1 MPPPWA
7 RRAMSAEEPT
17 ASRESRAQVR
27 RMLLIGVVASVIG
40 IAVALAID
48 WFPTQASVQ
57 GEKIDTLWDV
67 LLIASVPIF
76 VLVETIV
83 LYCAIKFRMRPGEE
97 LKDGPPIHGNTKLEI
112 FWTAIPA
119 ILLVGLCT
127 YAYLVLTDIEKAPA
141 ASSHPLNVRVVGE
154 QFTWTFF
161 VKNDQGK
168 EIRSNQLY
176 LPEGRPVDFTVQS
189 KDVIHDFWVPAFR
202 MKIDAVPG
210 IDTHLR
216 VTTKDGPGTYPVVC
230 AELCGLG
237 HSTMR
242 QTAHVVSKGDF
253 DKQLAKLA
261 GGRAAAGGGGG
272 GGNAGGGAA
281 DGKTLFADTA
291 QPTACK
297 SCHTLADA
305 GATGTVG
312 PNLDQVVPDLS
323 AAEVKSS
330 IQTPDAKI
338 TSGFQGGIM
347 PQYGQSLSAA
357 QVDALVKYLKEVAGS

>member
-1 MPPPWA
+1 
-7 RRAMSAEEPT
+7 
-17 ASRESRAQVR
+17 
-27 RMLLIGVVASVIG
+27 MLLIGAVASALG
-40 IAVALAID
+40 IALALVID
-48 WFPTQASVQ
+48 WFPIQASKE

-83 LYCAIKFRMRPGEE
+83 LYCAIKFRMRPGDE

-112 FWTAIPA
+112 IWTAIPA

-127 YAYLVLTDIEKAPA
+127 YAYVVLTDIEKAQA
-141 ASSHPLNVRVVGE
+141 NSMNVRVVGE
-154 QFTWTFF
+154 QFTWTFYYRGEG
-161 VKNDQGK
+161 GK
-168 EIRSNQLY
+168 EIASPQLY
-176 LPEGRPVDFTVQS
+176 LPANTPVNFTVQS

-216 VTTKDGPGTYPVVC
+216 VTTTDRMGDFPVVC

-242 QTAHVVSKGDF
+242 QTAHVMTRQDF
-253 DKQLAKLA
+253 DAKLA
-261 GGRAAAGGGGG
+261 ELARGPARGGGGG
-272 GGNAGGGAA
+272 GGNET
-281 DGKTLFADTA
+281 DGKTLFTEAA

-305 GATGTVG
+305 GATGTTG
-312 PNLDQVVPDLS
+312 PNLDEVVPELS
-323 AAEVKSS
+323 AAEIKQS
-330 IQTPDAKI
+330 IQDPDAKI
-338 TSGFQGGIM
+338 TEGFQPGLM
-347 PQYGQSLSAA
+347 PRYGDSLSEE
-357 QVDALVKYLKEVAGS
+357 QVDALVKYLKEVAGQ

>member
-1 MPPPWA
+1 
-7 RRAMSAEEPT
+7 MSAEEPK
-17 ASRESRAQVR
+17 ASRESQAQVR
-27 RMLLIGVVASVIG
+27 TMLLIGAVVSALG
-40 IAVALAID
+40 IALALLIN
-48 WFPTQASVQ
+48 WFPIRASKE
-57 GEKIDTLWDV
+57 GERIDTLWDV

-83 LYCAIKFRMRPGEE
+83 VYCAIKFRMRPGEE

-112 FWTAIPA
+112 VWTAIPA

-127 YAYLVLTDIEKAPA
+127 YAYVVLTDIEKAPA
-141 ASSHPLNVRVVGE
+141 AQKQLDVRVVGE

-161 VKNDQGK
+161 VKQGDK
-168 EIRSNQLY
+168 EVKSNQLY
-176 LPEGRPVDFTVQS
+176 LPNNQPVYFTVQS

-216 VTTKDGPGTYPVVC
+216 VTPTRIGDYPVVC

-242 QTAHVVSKGDF
+242 QTAHVMTQADWEK
-253 DKQLAKLA
+253 KMEELAA
-261 GGRAAAGGGGG
+261 GPQGGGGG
-272 GGNAGGGAA
+272 GGGGGGEET
-281 DGKTLFADTA
+281 DGKTLFTEAA
-291 QPTACK
+291 QPSACK

-312 PNLDQVVPDLS
+312 PNLDEVVPKLS
-323 AAEVKSS
+323 EADIKES
-330 IQTPDAKI
+330 IENPDAKV
-338 TSGFQGGIM
+338 TEGFQPGLM
-347 PQYGQSLSAA
+347 PRYGDSLSDA
-357 QVDALVKYLKEVAGS
+357 QVDALVKYLKEVAGQ

>member
-1 MPPPWA
+1 
-7 RRAMSAEEPT
+7 MSTEEPV

-27 RMLLIGVVASVIG
+27 QMLLIGAIASALG
-40 IAVALAID
+40 IALALLID
-48 WFPTQASVQ
+48 WFPIQASKE
-57 GEKIDTLWDV
+57 GARIDTLWDV
-67 LLIASVPIF
+67 LLIASVPVF

-112 FWTAIPA
+112 IWTAIPA

-127 YAYLVLTDIEKAPA
+127 YAYIVLTDIEEAPA
-141 ASSHPLNVRVVGE
+141 AESLNVRVVGE

-161 VKNDQGK
+161 VERDGK
-168 EIRSNQLY
+168 EVKSNQLY
-176 LPEGRPVDFTVQS
+176 LPNNQPVYFTVQS

-216 VTTKDGPGTYPVVC
+216 VTPNRIGNYPVVC

-242 QTAHVVSKGDF
+242 QTAHVLDQAAWEKKMDE
-253 DKQLAKLA
+253 LAA
-261 GGRAAAGGGGG
+261 GPKPAGGGGG
-272 GGNAGGGAA
+272 GGGAA
-281 DGKTLFADTA
+281 DGKTLFTDTA

-305 GATGTVG
+305 GATGTTG
-312 PNLDQVVPDLS
+312 PNLDEVVPDLS
-323 AAEVKSS
+323 EAEIKES
-330 IQTPDAKI
+330 IENPDAKV
-338 TSGFQGGIM
+338 TEGFQPGLM
-347 PQYGQSLSAA
+347 PRYGESLSAE
-357 QVDALVKYLKEVAGS
+357 QVDALVKYLKEVAGQ